1 MPPEVGLFGVVYGV
15 PDMKCTQCDHDNPEG
30 AQFCSSCG
38 AALNTATTRR
48 IRRAI
53 KVWLVGGLMGL
64 VTGLSF
70 KLVHDALTT
79 DLMFDLWEFA
89 VALVTPALIAAIVAI
104 VTRSRI
110 VILLAV
116 AYLTLL
122 IPILGASFG
131 ASGSEPLWQ
140 FAALGLVGGLV
151 WSTPFALSQFTRR
164 R

>member
-1 MPPEVGLFGVVYGV
+1 MSLE
-15 PDMKCTQCDHDNPEG
+15 MKCPHCGHDNPKG
-30 AQFCSSCG
+30 ARFCSSCG
-38 AALNTATTRR
+38 ADLNTATTRR

-53 KVWLVGGLMGL
+53 KIWLVGGLMGL
-64 VTGLSF
+64 ITGLSF
-70 KLVHDALTT
+70 ILVHDALTT

-89 VALVTPALIAAIVAI
+89 IALVTPALIATLVAI
-104 VTRSRI
+104 ATRSRI

-122 IPILGASFG
+122 IPVLGASFG

-151 WSTPFALSQFTRR
+151 WSTPFALWQLTRR

>member
-1 MPPEVGLFGVVYGV
+1 MRGGVVVYGV
-15 PDMKCTQCDHDNPEG
+15 PDMKCSTCGSDNPEN
-30 AQFCSSCG
+30 AQFCAGCG
-38 AALNTATTRR
+38 AALGATTAGR

-70 KLVHDALTT
+70 ILVHDALTT

-89 VALVTPALIAAIVAI
+89 VALVTPALIAALVAKA
-104 VTRSRI
+104 TRSRI

-122 IPILGASFG
+122 IPVLGASFG

-151 WSTPFALSQFTRR
+151 WSTPFALWQLTRR

>member
-1 MPPEVGLFGVVYGV
+1 
-15 PDMKCTQCDHDNPEG
+15 MKCSTCGSDNPEN
-30 AQFCSSCG
+30 AQFCAGCG
-38 AALNTATTRR
+38 AALGAATARG

-53 KVWLVGGLMGL
+53 KIWLVGGLVGL

-70 KLVHDALTT
+70 TLVHDALTT

-89 VALVTPALIAAIVAI
+89 VTLVTPALITALVAI
-104 VTRSRI
+104 ATRSRI

-122 IPILGASFG
+122 IPVLGASFG

-151 WSTPFALSQFTRR
+151 WSTPFALWQLMRR

>member
-1 MPPEVGLFGVVYGV
+1 
-15 PDMKCTQCDHDNPEG
+15 MKCSTCGSDNTEN
-30 AQFCSSCG
+30 AQFWAGCG
-38 AALNTATTRR
+38 AALGAATARGFG
-48 IRRAI
+48 RAI
-53 KVWLVGGLMGL
+53 KVWLVGGLVGL

-70 KLVHDALTT
+70 ILVHDALTT

-89 VALVTPALIAAIVAI
+89 VALVTPALIAALVAI
-104 VTRSRI
+104 ATRSRI

-122 IPILGASFG
+122 IPVLGASFG

-151 WSTPFALSQFTRR
+151 WSSPFSLWQLKRR
-164 R
+164 RENKSASKRD